1 MRNLLFLGILALAS
15 AWAQHAHHA
24 PSAGAERSFLS
35 GMIAHH
41 EGALAMARYVLEKG
55 KDPQVRAWAE
65 AILKDQE
72 REIAL
77 MRGWLAGMG
86 GLDQAAY
93 AAMEKEMTAMM
104 QKLKG
109 AQDPDRA
116 FVELMFFHHKG
127 AVEMAL
133 EALGTAKDRRV
144 LDLARD
150 IILAQTQEMHAFRL
164 WLLR

>member
-1 MRNLLFLGILALAS
+1 MRNLFLLGILALAS

-24 PSAGAERSFLS
+24 PPTGSERTFLS

-41 EGALAMARYVLEKG
+41 EGALEMARYVLEKG
-55 KDPQVRAWAE
+55 KDPKVMAWAE

-77 MRGWLAGMG
+77 MKEWLAGLG

-93 AAMEKEMTAMM
+93 TAMEKEMLAML
-104 QKLKG
+104 QKLKS
-109 AQDPDRA
+109 APDPDRA
-116 FVELMFFHHKG
+116 FVELMFFHHQG

-133 EALGTAKDRRV
+133 EALGSAKDQRV

-150 IILAQTQEMHAFRL
+150 IILAQVQEMHAFRL
-164 WLLR
+164 WLLK